1 MGKQSGQIVIILLL
15 IIIVSLSI
23 GISIAGRTLTEVSN
37 STKIESSSRAF
48 FAAEAGLEK
57 ALNQNIEAGAT
68 VPLTVDT
75 LDNQSKAVVQISS
88 IPSGSNGL
96 EYPPISKKDF
106 AQFWFIDP
114 KSNLTS
120 PVYTYDQNSFLLYF
134 GNCEAGA
141 IPCAASTDKPAI
153 EVRVI
158 LQQADGTFSAITPS
172 LYYDSDGSR
181 SGTGSGKN
189 GFTPLGISG
198 LSKCS
203 DSGIDVTTNANQTS
217 KFYCQV
223 TVDLSSYK
231 TNSSIHLVLARL
243 RMLHS
248 NGAQKVAIA
257 PISGKSLPSQAK
269 VFTSVGTSGAAQ
281 RALRVF
287 KEDQVAPQFLDY
299 AIFSAGDISKSF

>member
-1 MGKQSGQIVIILLL
+1 MKHQSGQIVIILLL

-23 GISIAGRTLTEVSN
+23 GISIAGRSLTEVSN
-37 STKIESSSRAF
+37 SSKIESSSRAF

-57 ALNQNIEAGAT
+57 ALNQTIAAGST
-68 VPLTVDT
+68 VTTTVDT
-75 LDNQSKAVVQISS
+75 LDNQSKALVQISS
-88 IPSGSNGL
+88 VPAASNGL

-114 KSNLTS
+114 KSSLTTPS
-120 PVYTYDQNSFLLYF
+120 YVYDENTFMLYF
-134 GNCEAGA
+134 GNCESNV
-141 IPCAASTDKPAI
+141 IPCAASTDKPAV

-158 LQQADGTFSAITPS
+158 LQQADGSFSAITPS
-172 LYYDSDGSR
+172 LYYDSDATR
-181 SGTGSGKN
+181 SGSGSGKN

-198 LSKCS
+198 TSKCA
-203 DSGIDVTTNANQTS
+203 DSGIDVQTNANQTS

-223 TVDLSSYK
+223 SVNLSAYK
-231 TNSSIHLVLARL
+231 TSTSIHLILARL
-243 RMLHS
+243 RILYS
-248 NGAQKVAIA
+248 NGSHKVAIA
-257 PISGKSLPSQAK
+257 PITGRSLPPQAK

-281 RALRVF
+281 RALKVF